1 MGVDR
6 LLAPVLRS
14 APRLKRGQGYTL
26 LELMFALIVV
36 GLLAAIAVPS
46 YARILEQQKIQQGER
61 DLRLLG
67 LRIENYRTQHG
78 VPPDSLNQL
87 NMTLPRDPWGHDY
100 QFLNFSSN
108 IPGINGMIRKD
119 HNLHPLNSEF
129 DLYSMGADGSS
140 MPPLTAQ
147 VSRDDIV
154 WARDGGFVGLA
165 ADF

>member
-1 MGVDR
+1 MGVPG
-6 LLAPVLRS
+6 LQIRS

-26 LELMFALIVV
+26 LELMFAVIVV

-78 VPPDSLNQL
+78 TPPDNLNQL
-87 NMTLPRDPWGHDY
+87 NMTLPKDPWGRDY
-100 QFLNFSSN
+100 QFLNFSAA
-108 IPGINGMIRKD
+108 IPGINGLIRKD

-129 DLYSMGADGSS
+129 DLYSMGADGDSEA
-140 MPPLTAQ
+140 PLTAAA
-147 VSRDDIV
+147 SRDDII
-154 WARDGGFVGLA
+154 WARDGDFVGLA
-165 ADF
+165 ADY